1 MVTILEWNNLNEK
14 QKQAALMRAIG
25 AGDDITDKMKSIV
38 QAVCEKGNE
47 AVAAYAKHF
56 DSYDGPL
63 EPVSQVEI
71 QKAIDAL
78 PKSTRAAMDIAID
91 NLTRFHEAQQPK
103 SIGLETMCGV
113 RCELQWRPIEKVG
126 LYVPGGVA
134 PLFSAVF
141 MLALPAK
148 IAGCPMRILCTPTQK
163 DGQINSETLA
173 AAGLCG
179 VTKIYPVGGPWSVAA
194 MAYGTETVTKVDKIL
209 GPGNSYV
216 TAAKMIVSQDPQ
228 GAAIDGPAGPSEV
241 MVLAEDGANP
251 AWVAADLLAQ
261 AEHGRDSQA
270 MLVTSSRKL
279 AEQVNVELQK
289 QMALLPRNGFIAD
302 SLSISSILIVKDL
315 DQSLEIVSRYAPE
328 HLILQGGPTASWPSE
343 LVPRITQAGAIFVGD
358 YSPETAGDYASGAN
372 HVLPTYG
379 LARAY
384 SGLNLLSFMKSISVQ
399 TLTQEG
405 LRALAPALITM
416 AEAEGLNAHAQAVKI
431 RLQ

>member
-1 MVTILEWNNLNEK
+1 MITILDWNNLDEA
-14 QKQAALMRAIG
+14 QRQSALTRAIG
-25 AGDDITDKMKSIV
+25 SGDDVIERMKIIV
-38 QAVCEKGNE
+38 QAVREKGNE
-47 AVAAYAKHF
+47 AVAAYAKQF
-56 DSYDGPL
+56 DSYSGPL
-63 EPVSQVEI
+63 EPISQADI
-71 QKAIDAL
+71 QKAIDSL
-78 PKSTRAAMDIAID
+78 PKTTRKAMDIAID
-91 NLTRFHEAQQPK
+91 NLARFHEAQRP
-103 SIGLETMCGV
+103 SPVTIETMRGV
-113 RCELQWRPIEKVG
+113 KCELQWRPIEKVG

-148 IAGCPMRILCTPTQK
+148 IAGCSTRVLCTPPQK
-163 DGQINSETLA
+163 DGRINSETLA

-179 VTKIYPVGGPWSVAA
+179 ATEVYAFGGPWSIAA
-194 MAYGTETVTKVDKIL
+194 MAYGTETVSKVDKIL

-216 TAAKMIVSQDPQ
+216 TATKMIISQDPR

-241 MVLAEDGANP
+241 MVIADDGANP

-270 MLVTSSRKL
+270 MLVTPSRKL
-279 AEQVNVELQK
+279 GEQVNAELQR
-289 QMALLPRNGFIAD
+289 QRASLPRNDFIKS

-315 DQSLEIVSRYAPE
+315 DQACEIVSRYAPE
-328 HLILQGGPTASWPSE
+328 HLILQGGPTATWPTE

-384 SGLNLLSFMKSISVQ
+384 SGLNLLSFMRSMSVQ
-399 TLTQEG
+399 TLSQEG
-405 LRALAPALITM
+405 LLALAPALIAM
-416 AEAEGLNAHAQAVKI
+416 AEAEELDAHAQAVKI
-431 RLQ
+431 RI